1 MGSTTWTRRRHLKR
15 KLTFAR
21 NHLDQAGALV
31 WAAAAE
37 YRAAERGP
45 YEELE
50 AIAHAIAQTLEAL
63 ETVVEAV

>member
-1 MGSTTWTRRRHLKR
+1 MGKTTWTRRRHLKR

-31 WAAAAE
+31 WSAAAE

-45 YEELE
+45 YTELE
-50 AIAHAIAQTLEAL
+50 TIANAIAETLEAL
-63 ETVVEAV
+63 ETVLEAV